1 MARIIGSPSRY
12 IQGKGTLA
20 EITKYTERLGKKLLI
35 LVSKSGKKRVEEKIN
50 KAVEGTDTTVVWE
63 IFNGECS
70 KSEVNRM
77 GEILK
82 KEKCDIVVGIGLNPK
97 RQFDAWLG
105 RKKDKSRQAMEERIL
120 RKVKYYMGRTNWDKN
135 ITQFYNPNSSY
146 YYCSEALRKEF
157 LQTAI
162 PWTPPQNKKFR
173 IVTTGVSSFWKGID
187 TILRTAHKLKEYG
200 LEFEWILAGKINS
213 QIKSVVERKEKMK
226 YKDND
231 ITIAGFLNPSQLK
244 DLLMSAN
251 LYVHTAYIDNSPN
264 AICEAQYLG
273 MPIVATYVGG
283 IPSLIDNNKEGILI
297 PANDPFTLA
306 GKIIE
311 LSRNEDLCMAM
322 GKASMDRARE
332 RHNPD
337 NIVKDLMF
345 CYKSIV
351 KDINNKVGNE
361 Q

>member
-1 MARIIGSPSRY
+1 
-12 IQGKGTLA
+12 
-20 EITKYTERLGKKLLI
+20 
-35 LVSKSGKKRVEEKIN
+35 
-50 KAVEGTDTTVVWE
+50 
-63 IFNGECS
+63 
-70 KSEVNRM
+70 
-77 GEILK
+77 
-82 KEKCDIVVGIGLNPK
+82 
-97 RQFDAWLG
+97 
-105 RKKDKSRQAMEERIL
+105 
-120 RKVKYYMGRTNWDKN
+120 
-135 ITQFYNPNSSY
+135 
-146 YYCSEALRKEF
+146 
-157 LQTAI
+157 
-162 PWTPPQNKKFR
+162 
-173 IVTTGVSSFWKGID
+173 
-187 TILRTAHKLKEYG
+187 
-200 LEFEWILAGKINS
+200 
-213 QIKSVVERKEKMK
+213 MK

-311 LSRNEDLCMAM
+311 LSKNEDLCMAM